1 MLGDPPKQAFAARE
15 AHEALLDL
23 KKIVDEATETA
34 HTAELESFY
43 LAVKRSEF
51 DGVRKTLQEVEACM
65 NSPAFDATLS
75 RVRENW
81 RLLLPFKPR
90 PKGGRA
96 HLE

>member
-43 LAVKRSEF
+43 LAVKRSEI

-75 RVRENW
+75 RVRE
-81 RLLLPFKPR
+81 K
-90 PKGGRA
+90 
-96 HLE
+96 LETATSL